1 MKNRIT
7 IAIVLFLAVV
17 NYIAAENRM
26 SMMDFSISAGETK
39 EVSVLLDNETQY
51 VAFQFDLYLPTGISL
66 AGYEVNS
73 ERVPSSTEVSMA
85 QQEDGSYRFFA
96 AAMAMEPIV
105 GNNGGII
112 TLKLKASAN
121 VVTGNRSGYLRSV
134 KLSKEDGAGQTT
146 FEVPFTVKVLEP
158 SIVTAKSYTKEYGEK
173 NPTFEYDVKGGE
185 LEGAPEI
192 SCEATAVSPVGT
204 YPIVVKKGTV
214 TNYNDSYVNGTL
226 TITKAPLT
234 ITAQSYTIKQGETLP
249 TFEVSYSGFKNNE
262 TEDALTKKPTITCIA
277 TSGSAVGTYDIVVS
291 GAESGNYD
299 IAFANGMLVIAD
311 ADPVTVTAKS
321 YTRAYGDAN
330 PTFEYTSEGKALVGT
345 PEISCEATAVSPVG
359 TYPIVVKKGTVTNY
373 NDSYVNGTLT
383 ITKAPLT
390 ITAQNYVIK
399 QGEELPAFEASYTG
413 FKNGET
419 DNVLTRK
426 PRIVCDAT
434 SSNKLGTYGITVSDA
449 ESQNYEMEYVSGTLS
464 VIDADA
470 VVVTAKSY
478 YREYGESNPTF
489 EYDVVGKT
497 LVGTPEISC
506 EATAVSPVGT
516 YPIVVKKGTVTN
528 YNDSYVNGTL
538 TITKAPL
545 TITAQ
550 SCTIKQGETLPTF
563 EVSYSGF
570 KNNET
575 EEALTK
581 KPTITCI
588 ATSGSAVGTYDIVVS
603 GAESGNYDIAFA
615 NGTLVIADADPVTVT
630 AKSYTRAYG
639 DANPTFEYTSEGKA
653 LVGTPEISCE
663 ATTVSP
669 VGTYPIVV
677 KKGAVTNYN
686 DSYVNG
692 TLTITKAPLTIT
704 AQSYTI
710 KQGEALPTF
719 EVTYS
724 GFKNKET
731 EKVLTK
737 KATIACAATSK
748 IPGTYDIVIS
758 GAESDNYE
766 FTYVAGVLT
775 IEEAVKIVPML
786 EETEV
791 VFDEIIPEETDLK
804 DVVIDNVYVTL
815 DTDADDGYDKE
826 EKCIVLA
833 SIMEEEQLDA
843 ITDKKV
849 YDETVK
855 ENFNGL
861 IFAVPASKGVI
872 SITAKTKGNRILN
885 VKIGDADPQTFVQPE
900 RGVVKI
906 PYVSDKDTYVYVYG
920 ADVAVSGK
928 RKVASA
934 DIDNGVL
941 IYNIK
946 WVAEELTDID
956 SITIEE
962 NDCYQIYTPDGKSVE
977 TMQKGVNIIRYSNGT
992 TKSVYMK

>member
-1 MKNRIT
+1 
-7 IAIVLFLAVV
+7 
-17 NYIAAENRM
+17 
-26 SMMDFSISAGETK
+26 MDFSISSGETK

-66 AGYEVNS
+66 AGYEVNG
-73 ERVPSSTEVSMA
+73 ERVPASTEVSMA
-85 QQEDGSYRFFA
+85 QQEDGSYRFLA

-146 FEVPFTVKVLEP
+146 FEVPFTVKVLKP
-158 SIVTAKSYTKEYGEK
+158 SIVTAKSYTREYGEE

-192 SCEATAVSPVGT
+192 SCEATAASPVGT

-214 TNYNDSYVNGTL
+214 TNYS
-226 TITKAPLT
+226 
-234 ITAQSYTIKQGETLP
+234 
-249 TFEVSYSGFKNNE
+249 
-262 TEDALTKKPTITCIA
+262 
-277 TSGSAVGTYDIVVS
+277 
-291 GAESGNYD
+291 
-299 IAFANGMLVIAD
+299 
-311 ADPVTVTAKS
+311 
-321 YTRAYGDAN
+321 
-330 PTFEYTSEGKALVGT
+330 
-345 PEISCEATAVSPVG
+345 
-359 TYPIVVKKGTVTNY
+359 
-373 NDSYVNGTLT
+373 
-383 ITKAPLT
+383 
-390 ITAQNYVIK
+390 
-399 QGEELPAFEASYTG
+399 
-413 FKNGET
+413 
-419 DNVLTRK
+419 
-426 PRIVCDAT
+426 
-434 SSNKLGTYGITVSDA
+434 
-449 ESQNYEMEYVSGTLS
+449 
-464 VIDADA
+464 
-470 VVVTAKSY
+470 
-478 YREYGESNPTF
+478 
-489 EYDVVGKT
+489 
-497 LVGTPEISC
+497 
-506 EATAVSPVGT
+506 
-516 YPIVVKKGTVTN
+516 
-528 YNDSYVNGTL
+528 DSYVNGTL

-550 SCTIKQGETLPTF
+550 SCTIKQGETLPNF

-704 AQSYTI
+704 AQSCTI
-710 KQGEALPTF
+710 KQGETLPNF
-719 EVTYS
+719 EVSYS
-724 GFKNKET
+724 GFKNNET
-731 EKVLTK
+731 EEALTK
-737 KATIACAATSK
+737 KPTITCIATSGSAV
-748 IPGTYDIVIS
+748 GTYDIVVS
-758 GAESDNYE
+758 GAESGNYE
-766 FTYVAGVLT
+766 FTYVAGILT
-775 IEEAVKIVPML
+775 IEEAVKIVPME

-791 VFDEIIPEETDLK
+791 VFDAIITEETDLK

-815 DTDADDGYDKE
+815 DTDADDGYDSE

-833 SIMEEEQLDA
+833 SIVADEQLDA
-843 ITDKKV
+843 IKDKEV
-849 YDETVK
+849 NDETVK

-861 IFAVPASKGVI
+861 IFAVPAGKGVI
-872 SITAKTKGNRILN
+872 NITAKTKGNRTLN
-885 VKIGDADPQTFVQPE
+885 VKIGDTDPQTFVQPE
-900 RGVVKI
+900 RGVVEI
-906 PYVSDKDTYVYVYG
+906 PYVSDEDTYVYVYG
-920 ADVAVSGK
+920 ADVAASGK
-928 RKVASA
+928 RRVASA
-934 DIDNGVL
+934 DINNGVL

-946 WVAEELTDID
+946 WTTEELTDID
-956 SITIEE
+956 VVTTEG
-962 NDCYQIYTPDGKSVE
+962 NDSYQIFTVDGKSVE
-977 TMQKGVNIIRYSNGT
+977 TLQKGVNIIRFFDGT
-992 TKSVYMK
+992 TKSVYVK